1 MRGWLLASVMGAAAT
16 VGAAEV
22 SFSGKTA
29 TTITASAPL
38 EFVSLAP
45 SVGFMTTGSAAEEK
59 TFLSP
64 NINIQKTGT
73 EGYWTVTFRATAAT
87 VFSALTLDVGIFNS
101 EGNPQG
107 NDAPRTATFEV
118 TANGVTASATPICE
132 GANSIAAQNNAVT
145 LDFGQ
150 VVTLGA
156 GKTLTVTCRKK
167 ANDTSDTAAA
177 GCFFG
182 LKSLSWD
189 ETLEVPDGETLT
201 WPADMEELTFV
212 FNGGTLTIPEGVT
225 ARRLRVAEG
234 GSGTGTIVIA
244 SGATLWGADT
254 GEPWVPAF
262 AIPPEVEVRV
272 EAKGAL
278 LMDGRLSCPV
288 TAVLGARLGAA
299 TENGTLTL
307 DDLTTAGT
315 PMVVQGC
322 LEVYRVWD
330 FAFAEGAVLRR
341 WDGNGYTLRLR

>member
-1 MRGWLLASVMGAAAT
+1 MRGWFMMVAVGAAAIT
-16 VGAAEV
+16 GAVEV
-22 SFSGKTA
+22 TFSGKT
-29 TTITASAPL
+29 TTSITVSAPL
-38 EFVSLAP
+38 EFVSLEP
-45 SVGFMTTGSAAEEK
+45 TVGFMTTGSAAQDA

-64 NINIQKTGT
+64 NTNIQTG
-73 EGYWTVTFRATAAT
+73 EYEYWTVTFRATEAT
-87 VFSALTLDVGIFNS
+87 LFRTLTLNVGIFNS
-101 EGNPQG
+101 EGKPQG
-107 NDAPRTATFEV
+107 DNTLRTATFEV

-150 VVTLGA
+150 VIALGV
-156 GKTLTVTCRKK
+156 GETLTVTCRKK
-167 ANDTSDTAAA
+167 ANDTSDEAAA

-182 LKSLSWD
+182 LKSLSW
-189 ETLEVPDGETLT
+189 EEGTPMVGAEGLT
-201 WPADMEELTFV
+201 WPNGAEELTVV
-212 FNGGTLTIPEGVT
+212 FDGGTLTIPEGVT
-225 ARRLRVAEG
+225 ARHLRVAEG

-262 AIPPEVEVRV
+262 AIPSEVEVRV

-299 TENGTLTL
+299 TEVGTLTL
-307 DDLTTAGT
+307 DNLMTEGT

-330 FAFAEGAVLRR
+330 FLFAEGAVLRR
-341 WDGNGYTLRLR
+341 WDGNGYTLRVR

>member
-1 MRGWLLASVMGAAAT
+1 MRGWLMMVAAGAAAMA
-16 VGAAEV
+16 GAVEV
-22 SFSGKTA
+22 TFSGKTTSSI
-29 TTITASAPL
+29 TTSAPL
-38 EFVSLAP
+38 EFVSLEP
-45 SVGFMTTGSAAEEK
+45 NVGFKTTGSAAQEV

-64 NINIQKTGT
+64 NTNIQTG
-73 EGYWTVTFRATAAT
+73 EHGYWTVTFRATEVAIFQT
-87 VFSALTLDVGIFNS
+87 LTLDVGIFNS
-101 EGNPQG
+101 EGKPQG
-107 NDAPRTATFEV
+107 ANTERTATFEATV
-118 TANGVTASATPICE
+118 GGKTVSATHTCM
-132 GANSIAAQNNAVT
+132 GADPLSNQNNIVT
-145 LDFGQ
+145 LDFGR
-150 VVTLGA
+150 VVALGVGDELTVSCRRANETLG
-156 GKTLTVTCRKK
+156 CY
-167 ANDTSDTAAA
+167 
-177 GCFFG
+177 FG
-182 LKSLSWD
+182 LRSLSW
-189 ETLEVPDGETLT
+189 EEVPLTVGAEGLT
-201 WPADMEELTFV
+201 WPNGAEELTAV
-212 FNGGTLTIPEGVT
+212 FDGGTLTIPEGVT

-262 AIPPEVEVRV
+262 AIPLEVSVRV

-299 TENGTLTL
+299 TETGTLTL
-307 DDLTTAGT
+307 DNLTTEGA

>member
-1 MRGWLLASVMGAAAT
+1 MRGWLMLVAVGAAAMA
-16 VGAAEV
+16 GAVEV
-22 SFSGKTA
+22 TFSGKTD
-29 TTITASAPL
+29 TSITASAPL
-38 EFVSLAP
+38 AFVSLEP
-45 SVGFMTTGSAAEEK
+45 GVGFMTTGSAAQDT
-59 TFLSP
+59 TFFSP
-64 NINIQKTGT
+64 NTNIQTG
-73 EGYWTVTFRATAAT
+73 EYEYWTVTFRATEAT
-87 VFSALTLDVGIFNS
+87 LFRTLTLNVGIFNS
-101 EGNPQG
+101 EGKPQG
-107 NDAPRTATFEV
+107 DNTLRTATFEV

-132 GANSIAAQNNAVT
+132 GANSIAEQTNTVT

-150 VVTLGA
+150 LVALGV
-156 GKTLTVTCRKK
+156 GETLTVTCRKK
-167 ANDTSDTAAA
+167 ANDTSDEAAA

-182 LKSLSWD
+182 LKSLSWED
-189 ETLEVPDGETLT
+189 ETLTVGAEGLT
-201 WPADMEELTFV
+201 WPKGAEELTVV
-212 FNGGTLTIPEGVT
+212 FDGGTLTIPEGVT

-262 AIPPEVEVRV
+262 AIPPEVTVRV
-272 EAKGAL
+272 ENKGVL

-299 TENGTLTL
+299 TEVGTLTL
-307 DDLTTAGT
+307 DDLTTEGA

-330 FAFAEGAVLRR
+330 FKFAEGAVLRR

>member
-1 MRGWLLASVMGAAAT
+1 MRGWLMMVAVGAAAMAGATT
-16 VGAAEV
+16 VT
-22 SFSGKTA
+22 FSGKTD
-29 TTITASAPL
+29 TSITASAPL
-38 EFVSLAP
+38 AFVSLEP
-45 SVGFMTTGSAAEEK
+45 GVGFMTTGSAAQDA

-64 NINIQKTGT
+64 NTNIQTG
-73 EGYWTVTFRATAAT
+73 EYEYWTVTFRATEAT
-87 VFSALTLDVGIFNS
+87 LFRTLTLNVGIFNS
-101 EGNPQG
+101 EGKPQG
-107 NDAPRTATFEV
+107 NNTLRTATFEV

-150 VVTLGA
+150 VIALGVGDELKVSCKRAEETL
-156 GKTLTVTCRKK
+156 
-167 ANDTSDTAAA
+167 

-182 LKSLSWD
+182 LKSLSWED
-189 ETLEVPDGETLT
+189 ETLTVGAEGLT
-201 WPADMEELTFV
+201 WPNGAEELTAV
-212 FNGGTLTIPEGVT
+212 FDGGTLTIPEGVT

-244 SGATLWGADT
+244 SGATLGGVDT

-262 AIPPEVEVRV
+262 AIPPEVAVRV

-288 TAVLGARLGAA
+288 TAVLGACLGAA
-299 TENGTLTL
+299 TETGTLTL
-307 DDLTTAGT
+307 DNLTTEGA

-330 FAFAEGAVLRR
+330 FKFAEGAVLRR

>member
-1 MRGWLLASVMGAAAT
+1 MRGWFMMVAVGAAAIT
-16 VGAAEV
+16 GAVEV
-22 SFSGKTA
+22 TFSGKTD
-29 TTITASAPL
+29 TSITASAPL
-38 EFVSLAP
+38 AFVSLEP
-45 SVGFMTTGSAAEEK
+45 GVGFMTTGSAAQDA

-64 NINIQKTGT
+64 NTNIQTG
-73 EGYWTVTFRATAAT
+73 EYEYWTVTFRATEAT
-87 VFSALTLDVGIFNS
+87 LFRTLTLNVGIFNS
-101 EGNPQG
+101 EGKPQG
-107 NDAPRTATFEV
+107 DNTLRTATFEV

-150 VVTLGA
+150 VIALGVGDELKVSCKRAEETL
-156 GKTLTVTCRKK
+156 
-167 ANDTSDTAAA
+167 

-182 LKSLSWD
+182 LKSLSWED
-189 ETLEVPDGETLT
+189 ETLTVGAEGLT
-201 WPADMEELTFV
+201 WPKGAEELTVV
-212 FNGGTLTIPEGVT
+212 FDGGTLTIPEGVT

-234 GSGTGTIVIA
+234 GSGTGTIVIT

-262 AIPPEVEVRV
+262 AIPSEVEVRV

-299 TENGTLTL
+299 TEVGTLTL
-307 DDLTTAGT
+307 DNLTTEGT

>member
-1 MRGWLLASVMGAAAT
+1 MRGWLMLVAVGAAAM
-16 VGAAEV
+16 VGAVEV
-22 SFSGKTA
+22 TFSGKTTSSI
-29 TTITASAPL
+29 TTSAPL
-38 EFVSLAP
+38 EFVSLEP
-45 SVGFMTTGSAAEEK
+45 NVGFKTTGSAAQEV

-64 NINIQKTGT
+64 NTNIQTGPD
-73 EGYWTVTFRATAAT
+73 GYWTVTFRATEAT
-87 VFSALTLDVGIFNS
+87 LFRTLTLNVGIFNS
-101 EGNPQG
+101 EGKPQG
-107 NDAPRTATFEV
+107 DNTLRTATFEV

-150 VVTLGA
+150 VIALGVGDELKVSCKRAEETL
-156 GKTLTVTCRKK
+156 
-167 ANDTSDTAAA
+167 

-182 LKSLSWD
+182 LKSLSWED
-189 ETLEVPDGETLT
+189 ETLTVGAEGLT
-201 WPADMEELTFV
+201 WPKGAEELTVV
-212 FNGGTLTIPEGVT
+212 FDGGTLTVPEGVT
-225 ARRLRVAEG
+225 GQRLRVAEG

-244 SGATLWGADT
+244 SGATLGGVDT

-262 AIPPEVEVRV
+262 AIPPEVTVRV
-272 EAKGAL
+272 ENKGVL

-299 TENGTLTL
+299 TEVGTLTL
-307 DDLTTAGT
+307 DNLMTEGA

-330 FAFAEGAVLRR
+330 FKFAEGAVLRR

>member
-1 MRGWLLASVMGAAAT
+1 MRGWFMLGAAIAAAT
-16 VGAAEV
+16 AGAVEV
-22 SFSGKTA
+22 TFSGKTA

-107 NDAPRTATFEV
+107 NDAPRTATFEA
-118 TANGVTASATPICE
+118 TAGGATASVTHTCR
-132 GANSIAAQNNAVT
+132 GADPLADQNNRVT
-145 LDFGQ
+145 LDFGR
-150 VVTLGA
+150 VVALGV
-156 GKTLTVTCRKK
+156 GETLTVTCRR
-167 ANDTSDTAAA
+167 ANETL
-177 GCFFG
+177 GCYFG
-182 LKSLSWD
+182 LRSLSW
-189 ETLEVPDGETLT
+189 EEVEAPVVGAEGLT
-201 WPADMEELTFV
+201 WPAGAEELTVV
-212 FNGGTLTIPEGVT
+212 FDGGTLTVPSGVT
-225 ARRLRVAEG
+225 ARRLRVVEG
-234 GSGTGTIVIA
+234 GSGTGAIVIA
-244 SGATLWGADT
+244 SVATLEGADT

-262 AIPPEVEVRV
+262 AIPAGVEVRV
-272 EAKGAL
+272 ESKGAL

-288 TAVLGARLGAA
+288 TAALGAHLGAA
-299 TENGTLTL
+299 TEAGTLTL

>member
-1 MRGWLLASVMGAAAT
+1 MRGWFLMVT
-16 VGAAEV
+16 VGAAAMAGATTV
-22 SFSGKTA
+22 TFSGKTD
-29 TTITASAPL
+29 TSITASAPL
-38 EFVSLAP
+38 AFVSLEP
-45 SVGFMTTGSAAEEK
+45 GVGFMTTGSAAQDT
-59 TFLSP
+59 TFFSP
-64 NINIQKTGT
+64 NTNIQTG
-73 EGYWTVTFRATAAT
+73 EYEYWTVTFRATEAT
-87 VFSALTLDVGIFNS
+87 FLRTLTLDVGLFS
-101 EGNPQG
+101 ASGTTQG
-107 NDAPRTATFEV
+107 ADTKRTATFEV
-118 TANGVTASATPICE
+118 TANGVTTSATPICE

-150 VVTLGA
+150 VVALGV
-156 GKTLTVTCRKK
+156 GETLTVTCRKK
-167 ANDTSDTAAA
+167 ANDTSDEAAA

-182 LKSLSWD
+182 LKSLSW
-189 ETLEVPDGETLT
+189 EEGTPMVGAEGLT
-201 WPADMEELTFV
+201 WPKGAEELTVV
-212 FNGGTLTIPEGVT
+212 FDGGTLTIPEGVT

-234 GSGTGTIVIA
+234 GSGTGRIVIA
-244 SGATLWGADT
+244 SGATLWGTDT
-254 GEPWVPAF
+254 GEPWVSAF

-299 TENGTLTL
+299 TEVGTLTL
-307 DDLTTAGT
+307 DNLMTEGT